1 MPRINKETA
10 KTCLSHNCEKGDF
23 MKLNN
28 QKMEEAKKLQ
38 DKLVAKYCERCEGIG
53 AAIQNIPSNGLA
65 GWFYTKV
72 RTELK
77 ELQESYYLAYKR
89 FNDFEIIELE
99 HKGYSVWYDRQ
110 EIDSKGHFIRCKK
123 MYKEV
128 IDKFIFRNGREKKLD
143 EFRDEINTLITTLEE
158 AFEE

>member
-1 MPRINKETA
+1 
-10 KTCLSHNCEKGDF
+10 

-28 QKMEEAKKLQ
+28 QKMEEAKKLR
-38 DKLVAKYCERCEGIG
+38 DKLVVKYCERCEGIE
-53 AAIQNIPSNGLA
+53 AAIQIIPSNGLA

-72 RTELK
+72 QTELE
-77 ELQESYYLAYKR
+77 ELQESYYSASKH
-89 FNDFEIIELE
+89 FNDFEITESE
-99 HKGYSVWYDRQ
+99 YNGYSVWYDRQ

-128 IDKFIFRNGREKKLD
+128 IDKFMLRNSREEKLA
-143 EFRDEINTLITTLEE
+143 EFRDEINTLIKTLEE